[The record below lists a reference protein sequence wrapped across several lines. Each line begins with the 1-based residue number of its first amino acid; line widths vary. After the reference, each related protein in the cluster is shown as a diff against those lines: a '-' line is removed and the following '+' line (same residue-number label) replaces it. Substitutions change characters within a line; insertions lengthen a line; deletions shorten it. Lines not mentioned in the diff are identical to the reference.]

1 MKKLIALLLAAT
13 MTLSL
18 VACGAK
24 EEPAEAPA
32 ATEEAATEEVSTEEA
47 APAGEYD
54 IEGLDEVTI
63 VFSSAAAPST
73 IDSIFANRF
82 MEVVTEKSNGQ
93 IKFDYTDGG
102 VLGTLSELAEG
113 IVNGVCDMTV
123 MDVANFQ
130 SWVPET
136 KLVSMPCLF
145 DGYEHANRVYDGEFA
160 TYIEDALL
168 ETAGVEVL
176 NWQYAGFREI
186 LSVDPITSLEDC
198 KGVIIRSPE
207 VDTYTTMMELI
218 GLTYVTMSSSEMYT
232 SLNTGIITAIEQP
245 LNPIYEQGF
254 YEIAKNLLMS
264 NHIFNTI
271 SLHINADF
279 MNSLPEAYQQII
291 RDAAVEIEA
300 EERAQCMADEQGY
313 IQKLEEAGCAIN
325 EWDEASYA
333 ELQERFIGYWSEVAA
348 EVGGEEALQM
358 IIDAK

>member
-1 MKKLIALLLAAT
+1 MKNFKKVIAMLLVAT
-13 MTLSL
+13 MALSL
-18 VACGAK
+18 VACGSKEEAPAEEPK
-24 EEPAEAPA
+24 TEEEAPAEEPAAE
-32 ATEEAATEEVSTEEA
+32 
-47 APAGEYD
+47 GEYA

-73 IDSIFANRF
+73 IDSIYANRF

-102 VLGTLSELAEG
+102 VLGTLAELAEG

-145 DGYEHANRVYDGEFA
+145 DGYEHADRVYDGEFA

-168 ETAGVEVL
+168 EKAGVEVL
-176 NWQYAGFREI
+176 NWEYAGFREI
-186 LSVDPITSLEDC
+186 LSKDPITSLADC
-198 KGVIIRSPE
+198 EGVIIRSPE
-207 VDTYTTMMELI
+207 VETYTTMMNLI
-218 GLTYVTMSSSEMYT
+218 GFTYVTMASSEMYT
-232 SLNTGIITAIEQP
+232 SLNTGIIDAIEQP

-254 YEIAKNLLMS
+254 YEIANNLLMS

-279 MNSLPEAYQQII
+279 MNNLPEAYQQII
-291 RDAAVEIEA
+291 RDAAEEIEA
-300 EERAQCMADEQGY
+300 EERAKCKADEEGY
-313 IQKLEEAGCAIN
+313 IAKMEEAGCTIT
-325 EWDEASYA
+325 EWDQESYD
-333 ELQERFIGYWSEVAA
+333 ELQVRFQEYWGKVAA
-348 EVGGEEALQM
+348 EVGGEDALQM